1 MSLLNNPP
9 RALAQKVA
17 QVRSVAMNPLNP
29 KKLLLTKWTAVTP
42 VDKQKHFLVSKVIQP
57 DLPDGPIEW
66 VELESV
72 FSKATQVIAWRA
84 LQNADVWRL
93 GWV

>member
-1 MSLLNNPP
+1 
-9 RALAQKVA
+9 
-17 QVRSVAMNPLNP
+17 MNPLNP

-42 VDKQKHFLVSKVIQP
+42 MDKQKHFLVSKVIQP

-66 VELESV
+66 VELESRRGLLRAHALGGELLHGA
-72 FSKATQVIAWRA
+72 KATQVIAWRA